1 MESIIL
7 DDTIDV
13 SPSVGDYLK
22 AVYRLEQSGQHA
34 ETSRLGEALGGIK
47 PSSVT
52 AMIKRLAE
60 AGLLEYVP
68 YRGVSLTAK
77 GRKISLRVLRKHR
90 LLELFLVKE
99 LGFSWEDVHEEAEV
113 LEHHLSPRLVD
124 RIEAKLGHPEFDP
137 HGDPIPGADGVVPAR
152 ETIALSDCSPGREM
166 VVFRVLD
173 QSHETLA
180 FYRERAL
187 VPGAAAKVIARDSES
202 GTILVSAGGREV
214 RMDARAAAK
223 ILMIRSEG

>member
-1 MESIIL
+1 VESINL
-7 DDTIDV
+7 EDMIDV

-22 AVYRLEQSGQHA
+22 AVYRLEQGGASA
-34 ETSRLGEALGGIK
+34 ETTRLGEALGGIK

-52 AMIKRLAE
+52 AMIKRLSE
-60 AGLLEYVP
+60 LGLLEYVP
-68 YRGVSLTAK
+68 YRGVSLTAQ

-90 LLELFLVKE
+90 LVELFLVKE
-99 LGFSWEDVHEEAEV
+99 LGFSWDEVHEEAEV
-113 LEHHLSPRLVD
+113 LEHHLSSRLVD

-152 ETIALSDCSPGREM
+152 ETIALSDCVPGREM

-180 FYRERAL
+180 FYRERSL
-187 VPGAAAKVIARDSES
+187 VPGSIAKVIARDSAS
-202 GTILVSAGGREV
+202 GTILVSAGGKEV
-214 RMDARAAAK
+214 SMDSRAASR
-223 ILMIRSEG
+223 ILMTRSEK